1 MASERDLEKSD
12 ALNYANIQ
20 FDYSGHFVVYPTM
33 IGIKLVNIE
42 TNRCVKIIGKGD
54 NLRPLQVA
62 IFQGRSKKAKAAL
75 SMEQEGSENPILLQ
89 THTDPTIFCTA
100 YKYVWRAT
108 ATLSN
113 IALYL

>member
-12 ALNYANIQ
+12 ALTYANII

-33 IGIKLVNIE
+33 IGIKMVNVE

-54 NLRPLQVA
+54 NLRPLHVA
-62 IFQGRSKKAKAAL
+62 MFQGRSKKAKAAL
-75 SMEQEGSENPILLQ
+75 SLEQEGSENPILLQ

-100 YKYVWRAT
+100 YKYVQ
-108 ATLSN
+108 
-113 IALYL
+113 